1 MRNCPKYDKC
11 SAPICPLEDSLFKR
25 TLLKEDPTCFYLTE
39 SVKDGAETRF
49 KGAGLES
56 LYKRVVMATPHLI
69 SRYPRI
75 CSALK
80 RAMHSS
86 SRMDR
91 RVPTKKIQTEVPV

>member
-1 MRNCPKYDKC
+1 MRNCPKYESC

-49 KGAGLES
+49 KGAGLEW
-56 LYKRVVMATPHLI
+56 LYKKVVRATPHLI

-80 RAMHSS
+80 RARLYG
-86 SRMDR
+86 SRITR
-91 RVPTKKIQTEVPV
+91 RVPFKRTKNG